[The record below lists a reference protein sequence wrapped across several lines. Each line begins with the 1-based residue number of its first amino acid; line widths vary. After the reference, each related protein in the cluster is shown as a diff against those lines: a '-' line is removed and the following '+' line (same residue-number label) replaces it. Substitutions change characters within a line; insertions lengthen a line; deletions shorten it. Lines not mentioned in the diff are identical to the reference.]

1 MNYLR
6 KFESFFGGGMP
17 EEITSQQWKDLE
29 IIEYDQY
36 GGIVKNTPIP
46 RSLFEEIV
54 KIGGAER
61 YLPTREHGSIMM
73 SGRKPN
79 TKHLYVLYFEPK
91 DDEPPFYLIRFSTN
105 DNPPEREQR
114 EKGYIKLY
122 VADYF
127 EQVKNFCKEN
137 L

>member
-6 KFESFFGGGMP
+6 KFESFLGGGMP

-46 RSLFEEIV
+46 PYLFREIV
-54 KIGGAER
+54 AIGGAEK
-61 YLPTREHGSIMM
+61 YLPTREHGSIWM

-79 TKHLYVLYFEPK
+79 TKSLYVLYFKPK
-91 DDEPPFYLIRFSTN
+91 DDEPFYLIRFSTN

-122 VADYF
+122 VADDF
-127 EQVKNFCKEN
+127 EQVKNFCKEY

>member
-29 IIEYDQY
+29 IIEYDEY

-46 RSLFEEIV
+46 PYLFREIV
-54 KIGGAER
+54 AIGGTEK
-61 YLPTREHGSIMM
+61 YLPTRGHGAIHMIA
-73 SGRKPN
+73 RKPN
-79 TKHLYVLYFEPK
+79 TKSLYVLYFKPK
-91 DDEPPFYLIRFSTN
+91 DDEPFYLIRFSTN

-122 VADYF
+122 VADDF
-127 EQVKNFCKEN
+127 EQVKNFCKEY

>member
-29 IIEYDQY
+29 IIEYDEY

-46 RSLFEEIV
+46 PYLFREIV
-54 KIGGAER
+54 AIGGTEK
-61 YLPTREHGSIMM
+61 YLPTREHGSIWM

-79 TKHLYVLYFEPK
+79 TKSLYVLYFKPK
-91 DDEPPFYLIRFSTN
+91 DDEPFYLIRFSTN

-122 VADYF
+122 VADDF
-127 EQVKNFCKEN
+127 EQVKNFCKEY

>member
-1 MNYLR
+1 MRYIQQY
-6 KFESFFGGGMP
+6 ESFLSGGMP

-29 IIEYDQY
+29 IVEYDQY

-46 RSLFEEIV
+46 PYLFREIV
-54 KIGGAER
+54 AIGGAEK
-61 YLPTREHGSIMM
+61 YLPTREHGSIWM

-79 TKHLYVLYFEPK
+79 TKSLYVLCFTPK
-91 DDEPPFYLIRFSTN
+91 DDAPFYLIRFSTN

-122 VADYF
+122 VADDF
-127 EQVKNFCKEN
+127 EQVKNFCKEY

>member
-6 KFESFFGGGMP
+6 KFESFLGGGMP

-29 IIEYDQY
+29 IIEYDEY
-36 GGIVKNTPIP
+36 GGIVKNSPIP
-46 RSLFEEIV
+46 PYLFREIV
-54 KIGGAER
+54 AIGGAEK
-61 YLPTREHGSIMM
+61 YLPTREHGNIMM
-73 SGRKPN
+73 YGRKPN
-79 TKHLYVLYFEPK
+79 TKSLYVLYFKPK
-91 DDEPPFYLIRFSTN
+91 DDEPFYLIRFSTN

-122 VADYF
+122 VADDF
-127 EQVKNFCKEN
+127 EQVKNFCKEY